1 MGDVTDVE
9 NIFEIYSER
18 TGFGSIRFTR
28 FVPPP
33 LMEEQEG
40 APFYQERPILLIV
53 EEDHSQPQVSSV
65 MRFFSTKTGKITE
78 MRLKKQIID
87 VQCSSRAI
95 SVLTPSCI
103 YLINPVTLSRMNV
116 FGDKNRIVC
125 YPNSAMA
132 LGSRWLAFATME
144 ESLDSIDEPI
154 STIEVAKDVGF
165 RVASTLMSTY
175 DLAVSTYMGK
185 NEVEFSP
192 PPSVKERK
200 KALDDAA
207 GTIAIYD
214 LVSDRI
220 VYRVKAHKE
229 PVSYLCFNPSG
240 TILSTASVSGN
251 SVNIIRMKSS
261 ITLESGRKESCVSGS
276 SLYSLYRGHT
286 NAIITQVRFTSDSHW
301 VAVRT
306 SKGTT
311 HLFPINP
318 EGGEVNTRTHPPLGE
333 VISAEAALKS
343 QPLLAS
349 SNVEEA
355 RVQYALNRLRL
366 TNEGNESADYGSFQ
380 FAFLPGNSRKIL
392 QFNPSGT
399 LTQFQLEPVRTY
411 DGNNIPVLSLS
422 VAPQQEWNLNRKLSS
437 SRMRADFS
445 SEEKLTRTIPS
456 PVNRSEN
463 FWASF
468 SEICTYDLKLLERKK
483 VLISQRVLF
492 HFQSYDEEQ
501 GEDLAQSVMIYPKP
515 SSRLR
520 SAMPA
525 SPARGAPKPERKGDI
540 TSNLQAAMSTKMDGK
555 KRNSPDEPRAIP
567 LQKRE
572 SPPEIRY
579 QAVSSRS
586 QAMPQSEE
594 FAMGR
599 ASQKSSMEDSSSPVA
614 LPKQESK
621 EESSEHDDIF
631 GP

>member
-1 MGDVTDVE
+1 MG
-9 NIFEIYSER
+9 
-18 TGFGSIRFTR
+18 
-28 FVPPP
+28 
-33 LMEEQEG
+33 
-40 APFYQERPILLIV
+40 
-53 EEDHSQPQVSSV
+53 

-95 SVLTPSCI
+95 CVLTPNCI
-103 YLINPVTLSRMNV
+103 YLMNPVTLSRMNV
-116 FGDKNRIVC
+116 FGDQNRIIC

-132 LGSRWLAFATME
+132 LGSRWLAFATVE

-251 SVNIIRMKSS
+251 SVNIIRMKST
-261 ITLESGRKESCVSGS
+261 ITLEAGRKESCVSGT

-286 NAIITQVRFTSDSHW
+286 NATITQVRFTSDSHW

-456 PVNRSEN
+456 PANRSEN

-520 SAMPA
+520 SAVPA
-525 SPARGAPKPERKGDI
+525 SPARGAPKPVEKKGDI

-555 KRNSPDEPRAIP
+555 KRSPNMDEPVP
-567 LQKRE
+567 LQAHSRPRE
-572 SPPEIRY
+572 RANPSQQIQYQSPPS
-579 QAVSSRS
+579 QSRS
-586 QAMPQSEE
+586 VPQAEE
-594 FAMGR
+594 FVMGR
-599 ASQKSSMEDSSSPVA
+599 ASQPSLANSSPSA
-614 LPKQESK
+614 AKSEK
-621 EESSEHDDIF
+621 KDESSEDDDIF
-631 GP
+631 H